1 MTDDDGTRGR
11 NGLRIGWLVFALL
24 VAALAISGWFIL
36 SERMNHPVAGRPT
49 VPPML
54 GGSGS
59 IDRSLDPPAPSVRRP
74 VPTAPGREVNVSGVG
89 DIRTIMCADN
99 AVSISGA
106 RNTLTVTGHCTRVD
120 VSGVENI
127 VTVEAA
133 DAISVSG
140 IRNQVR
146 FRSGAPE
153 LDKSGIDNTL
163 ERG

>member
-1 MTDDDGTRGR
+1 MTDDDGTRAR
-11 NGLRIGWLVFALL
+11 TGLRIGWLVFALL

-36 SERMNHPVAGRPT
+36 GERNHPVAGRPT

-54 GGSGS
+54 GGSGAV
-59 IDRSLDPPAPSVRRP
+59 DRSTSPPAPTVRRP

-89 DIRTIMCADN
+89 DVRTIVCTDN
-99 AVSISGA
+99 AVSINGA
-106 RNTLTVTGHCTRVD
+106 RNTVTVTGHCTRVD

-127 VTVEAA
+127 VTVDAA
-133 DAISVSG
+133 EAISVSG
-140 IRNQVR
+140 IRNDVR